1 MRELALH
8 ILDIAQN
15 SVAAGARHIWLT
27 VSENEQGY
35 FVFSVRDDGKGMD
48 SEMLQRVRDPFV
60 TSRTTRKVGMG
71 IPFID
76 MVTQQCGGHLEL
88 QSAPGK
94 GTELTA
100 YFAAD
105 NIDRP
110 PLGDIV
116 SSVQVLLAGAP
127 QLELI
132 FAYNGAKGS
141 LVFRTQEVREILGE
155 ACDFANPEIYAWL
168 GAYLKEQ
175 LAQVQGEEV

>member
-1 MRELALH
+1 
-8 ILDIAQN
+8 
-15 SVAAGARHIWLT
+15 
-27 VSENEQGY
+27 
-35 FVFSVRDDGKGMD
+35 
-48 SEMLQRVRDPFV
+48 
-60 TSRTTRKVGMG
+60 MG

-88 QSAPGK
+88 QSALGK

-127 QLELI
+127 QLELE

-175 LAQVQGEEV
+175 LAQVQGKEV